1 MPGGAPPTAQTGNM
15 PKLAADQAHADD
27 TAAQLHKHA
36 GLQHLR
42 VRKHGAAIVIE
53 SGPKDDPVRH
63 ARVVRDS
70 ATLWDLEIAD
80 HRGRWEYSGMRATRS
95 DLVDALVQDFGWVL
109 TDIVGENPERTSD
122 PKY

>member
-1 MPGGAPPTAQTGNM
+1 M

-27 TAAQLHKHA
+27 TAAQLHEHA

-42 VRKHGAAIVIE
+42 VRKHGAAIIIE
-53 SGPKDDPVRH
+53 SGPQDDPVRH
-63 ARVVRDS
+63 ARVVRES

-80 HRGRWEYSGMRATRS
+80 HRGRWESSGLRATRS
-95 DLVDALVQDFGWVL
+95 ELIDTLIQNFGWVL
-109 TDIVGENPERTSD
+109 TDIGGENPERTSD

>member
-1 MPGGAPPTAQTGNM
+1 M

-27 TAAQLHKHA
+27 TAAQLQQHA

-53 SGPKDDPVRH
+53 SGPQDDPVRH
-63 ARVVRDS
+63 ARVVRYTT
-70 ATLWDLEIAD
+70 TLWGIEIAD
-80 HRGRWEYSGMRATRS
+80 HRGRWEDTGMRATRAQ
-95 DLVDALVQDFGWVL
+95 LVDTLIQDFGWVL